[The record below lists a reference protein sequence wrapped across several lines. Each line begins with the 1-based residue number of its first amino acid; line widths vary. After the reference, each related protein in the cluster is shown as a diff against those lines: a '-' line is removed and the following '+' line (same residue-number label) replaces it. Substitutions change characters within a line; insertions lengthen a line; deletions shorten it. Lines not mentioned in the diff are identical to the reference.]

1 MRCRPNCLRRLKVPW
16 LLPDWRRVWEGG
28 GALSRTGRSWLS
40 RLGQSLR
47 GPPYL
52 PGTANHTS
60 IDNINKHIYI
70 CNMHTST
77 CKHAYTHTNIG
88 TQAHTYRQLTYTQV
102 HTCTYYIYNMH
113 THTYTQYTHHAY
125 THINTCI
132 YNIHY
137 MHTHMHIQNTQ
148 HAHMY
153 MQYITCICNICTYMH
168 TYTTDSTCI
177 HTHTFATYP
186 ICIKYILETRDIYTP
201 RPSHI

>member
-1 MRCRPNCLRRLKVPW
+1 MRCRPNCLRRLKLPW

-47 GPPYL
+47 GAPYL

-88 TQAHTYRQLTYTQV
+88 TQAHTYRQLTYNL
-102 HTCTYYIYNMH
+102 HTTYKHTHIDNLHTHKYTHAHTIYTTCIHTYTHNIHNMH
-113 THTYTQYTHHAY
+113 THT
-125 THINTCI
+125 
-132 YNIHY
+132 
-137 MHTHMHIQNTQ
+137 
-148 HAHMY
+148 
-153 MQYITCICNICTYMH
+153 
-168 TYTTDSTCI
+168 
-177 HTHTFATYP
+177 
-186 ICIKYILETRDIYTP
+186 
-201 RPSHI
+201 